1 MPVSTLSVCGLF
13 GEIVVYLSGDPS
25 VWVVELEVREWVN
38 SKLMLFH
45 EWLESWQVVLR
56 DENRVRQNWYNRVS
70 FIGRGRLLISQ
81 IVSDHVRTLR
91 HALWPV
97 SRVQSDCVVEY
108 AVVFSVGMVID
119 ISSTIL
125 SRVFRLLGYGGI
137 RWRSRASSNWR
148 RMS

>member
-56 DENRVRQNWYNRVS
+56 DENRVRQN
-70 FIGRGRLLISQ
+70 
-81 IVSDHVRTLR
+81 
-91 HALWPV
+91 
-97 SRVQSDCVVEY
+97 
-108 AVVFSVGMVID
+108 
-119 ISSTIL
+119 
-125 SRVFRLLGYGGI
+125 
-137 RWRSRASSNWR
+137 
-148 RMS
+148 